1 MTRALTVALVCLAS
15 TCHAA
20 VQDGLRLYASFD
32 SGAEPRY
39 AFGSPKLRGLAEGA
53 ETVEGRAGSALR
65 LPDDQTSTAVTFAG
79 PGNLHRPHGTVAFW
93 VHPTWDGGGA
103 DAKHFIFSMGGFRVY
118 ADRAKGILTVMTGT
132 GRLEGWKWSY
142 APSAH
147 VADWRAGQWHHVAVL
162 WDGVA
167 QHKSLWLDGEL
178 AGEAESQWIPY
189 EESGRDFTF
198 GLGWRA
204 PADYDELAVWNR
216 ELSAAEIASLAVE
229 PETAAGEL
237 ASLAMPEVV
246 RFPVRI
252 GLHSWVG
259 RAPEAIVAPGDQV
272 LLELPVSNPGDE
284 KLTVRLDFT
293 LLDFHEHALSSSQ
306 RWVQLAPGA
315 EATVEVSVS
324 AERPGIFKLRCH
336 VKLGEFEGY
345 RDVASFGVV
354 SEPGSNEPDE
364 DSFFGD
370 HPEAG
375 RGNYIEQAGR
385 LGVKWAR
392 CHDMIQS
399 TRWSRV
405 QPTED
410 DWAFQGEESVDRCLA
425 AGMHVLGVL
434 FATPPWAVDTTVGS
448 PSGNYRAGPPRDMDQ
463 YREYVRR
470 TVERYRGRIR
480 YWEVW
485 NEPDASNFW
494 KGTPE
499 QYVELLRA
507 TREVAKAADPDCVI
521 IGGGGLHYSLKDWV
535 EAAADA
541 GMLASCDWLSYHSYV
556 PVDEPAEAMLDNVR
570 YFQDLLARHGRTDIP
585 LVCSEGGVTDTTF
598 YEGLDF
604 DELPPARVRPPMS
617 WRRGACRLVQ
627 VAALEMAEGVRK
639 RFYYYHKPPPVPRA
653 YFDYS
658 ALEVNGAPRPKL
670 MAWVAMER
678 QLRGLSLA
686 RRVDGDGWRAIV
698 FEGAARTVAVAWADD
713 DATATL
719 PGALPEDAVLTDLMG
734 VATPALEDGR
744 VTLTDEPVYIEAD
757 GDASALVPLLSL

>member
-1 MTRALTVALVCLAS
+1 
-15 TCHAA
+15 
-20 VQDGLRLYASFD
+20 
-32 SGAEPRY
+32 
-39 AFGSPKLRGLAEGA
+39 
-53 ETVEGRAGSALR
+53 
-65 LPDDQTSTAVTFAG
+65 
-79 PGNLHRPHGTVAFW
+79 
-93 VHPTWDGGGA
+93 
-103 DAKHFIFSMGGFRVY
+103 
-118 ADRAKGILTVMTGT
+118 
-132 GRLEGWKWSY
+132 
-142 APSAH
+142 
-147 VADWRAGQWHHVAVL
+147 
-162 WDGVA
+162 
-167 QHKSLWLDGEL
+167 
-178 AGEAESQWIPY
+178 
-189 EESGRDFTF
+189 
-198 GLGWRA
+198 
-204 PADYDELAVWNR
+204 
-216 ELSAAEIASLAVE
+216 
-229 PETAAGEL
+229 
-237 ASLAMPEVV
+237 
-246 RFPVRI
+246 
-252 GLHSWVG
+252 
-259 RAPEAIVAPGDQV
+259 
-272 LLELPVSNPGDE
+272 
-284 KLTVRLDFT
+284 
-293 LLDFHEHALSSSQ
+293 
-306 RWVQLAPGA
+306 
-315 EATVEVSVS
+315 
-324 AERPGIFKLRCH
+324 
-336 VKLGEFEGY
+336 
-345 RDVASFGVV
+345 
-354 SEPGSNEPDE
+354 
-364 DSFFGD
+364 
-370 HPEAG
+370 
-375 RGNYIEQAGR
+375 
-385 LGVKWAR
+385 
-392 CHDMIQS
+392 
-399 TRWSRV
+399 
-405 QPTED
+405 
-410 DWAFQGEESVDRCLA
+410 
-425 AGMHVLGVL
+425 
-434 FATPPWAVDTTVGS
+434 
-448 PSGNYRAGPPRDMDQ
+448 
-463 YREYVRR
+463 
-470 TVERYRGRIR
+470 
-480 YWEVW
+480 VW

-698 FEGAARTVAVAWADD
+698 FEGAARAVAVAWADD

-719 PGALPEDAVLTDLMG
+719 PGALPEGAVLTDLMG